1 MLPLADILVGVALD
15 KVAVPPLIDKEKS
28 PTSSAPLPASL
39 LNTASSSVTVM
50 VLLSAASVT
59 AEIVGAT

>member
-15 KVAVPPLIDKEKS
+15 KVAVPPLIDKAKS
-28 PTSSAPLPASL
+28 LACNDPLPASL
-39 LNTASSSVTVM
+39 LNTASSKVTVM
-50 VLLSAASVT
+50 VLLSAARVT

>member
-15 KVAVPPLIDKEKS
+15 KVAVPPLIDKAKS

-39 LNTASSSVTVM
+39 LNTTSSRVTAM